1 MKIVI
6 YLDDKTTRTYYVSE
20 EVATAIDI
28 LLKQN
33 CPTLDIKYKA
43 ESEK

>member
-1 MKIVI
+1 MKIII

-20 EVATAIDI
+20 EVAIAVDV

-33 CPTLDIKYKA
+33 CPILDVKHK
-43 ESEK
+43 

>member
-6 YLDDKTTRTYYVSE
+6 HIDDKIIRTYYVSE
-20 EVATAIDI
+20 EVAIAIDV

-33 CPTLDIKYKA
+33 CPTLDIKHK
-43 ESEK
+43 